1 MTRIT
6 LRRKVDFSAAHFLPG
21 SGTHCEVVHGHNY
34 LVEAFVTGATDA
46 RGMIKPFEEIKRD
59 LKEVVHDRYD
69 HQTLNAVAPFDALS
83 PTTIILSASVQP
95 WMTCVTP
102 KLVGSPRC
110 TELSNIFP
118 SLVQPV

>member
-34 LVEAFVTGATDA
+34 LVEAFVAGDPDA

-59 LKEVVHDRYD
+59 LKELVHDRYD
-69 HQTLNAVAPFDALS
+69 HQTLNSVPPFDDLS
-83 PTTIILSASVQP
+83 PTTENLAIVFLEGLRVRDGRYTKVRVWETDNNYA
-95 WMTCVTP
+95 
-102 KLVGSPRC
+102 
-110 TELSNIFP
+110 EAEA
-118 SLVQPV
+118 